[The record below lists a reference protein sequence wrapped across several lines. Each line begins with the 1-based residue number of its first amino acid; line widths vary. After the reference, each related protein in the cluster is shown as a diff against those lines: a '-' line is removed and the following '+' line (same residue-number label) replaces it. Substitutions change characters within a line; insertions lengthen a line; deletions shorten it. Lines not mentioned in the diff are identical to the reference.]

1 MEKVEDYR
9 DPEVLR
15 RMYWDEGLTPEEIG
29 ERLFV
34 SEVTVRNWMVK
45 LNIPRTVAG
54 PRFRARIN
62 YRDKATM
69 QELIRQG
76 FSNRQI
82 AKKAGV
88 HVGTIEKWK
97 RRLGLAVPGNCQP
110 ARRYDVGD
118 GRMLTVLEIARECGL
133 SKSAVAERL
142 KRGWTLADTM
152 STPPLSSGN
161 RPAPKRREV

>member
-133 SKSAVAERL
+133 SKSTVDRRL

>member
-15 RMYWDEGLTPEEIG
+15 RMYWDEGLTPVEIG
-29 ERLFV
+29 QRLFV

-69 QELIRQG
+69 QELIKQG
-76 FSNRQI
+76 LSNRQI
-82 AKKAGV
+82 ANKAGV

-97 RRLGLAVPGNCQP
+97 GRLGLAVSNNCQP

-118 GRMLTVLEIARECGL
+118 GRMLTILEIARECGL
-133 SKSAVAERL
+133 SKSTVDGRL

-152 STPPLSSGN
+152 NTP
-161 RPAPKRREV
+161 PKRREA